1 MNTETKQQVY
11 KKNTFRNDMVNDN
24 NDNTNNDS
32 NNNDIN
38 NNGFNLE
45 KNLIPTGFLL
55 FIFSMVIYFIDTT
68 S

>member
-1 MNTETKQQVY
+1 MEFINEKLNLFYNTY
-11 KKNTFRNDMVNDN
+11 NKKFNNDN
-24 NDNTNNDS
+24 NDNDS